1 MNAAIEVDN
10 VTRVFAAAGKK
21 VVALSDVSFSVGE
34 GEIVGLLGNNGAGK
48 TTLTK
53 IISTLL
59 LPTSG
64 TARVLGVDVRRDPR
78 LVRRSLSVVLGG
90 DRGLYGQLSAR
101 ENLRFFGMLDG
112 LPHRR
117 LMGQI
122 DAALDEVGLAEV
134 GDRKVAAFSR
144 GMRQRLHIAIGMIS
158 QPRVLLLDEPTVG
171 LDPMEAGRLREAT
184 ASLRKRGVS
193 ILLTSHYLVDVE
205 LLADRVVMLERG
217 RVTHVM
223 TVGEFS
229 ASVGYAAIVVVRGTG
244 TLPDTTRLGDAGNVA
259 TQVEH
264 SGDDWKV
271 SLRLRTWTPRV
282 FSDLSEI
289 LGGTHV
295 SDVEVLP
302 ARLDDA
308 FVRLQTGI
316 SR

>member
-1 MNAAIEVDN
+1 MSAAIEVDN

-21 VVALSDVSFSVGE
+21 VVALSDVSFTVGE

-53 IISTLL
+53 IVSTLL
-59 LPTSG
+59 LPTAG
-64 TARVLGVDVRRDPR
+64 TARVFGVDVRRDPR
-78 LVRRSLSVVLGG
+78 LVRRNLSVVLGG

-117 LMGQI
+117 LMSQI
-122 DAALDEVGLAEV
+122 DGALEEVGLIEV

-158 QPRVLLLDEPTVG
+158 QPQVLLLDEPTVG

-184 ASLRKRGVS
+184 ASLRNRGVS

-205 LLADRVVMLERG
+205 LLADRVVMLEGG

-223 TVGEFS
+223 SVGEFS
-229 ASVGYAAIVVVRGTG
+229 ASVGYAAIVVVRGIG
-244 TLPDTTRLGDAGNVA
+244 NPPDTASLNRTGSAV

-264 SGDDWKV
+264 SGGNWKV
-271 SLRLRTWTPRV
+271 SLRLRIWTPQV

-289 LGGTHV
+289 LSGTHV

-308 FVRLQTGI
+308 FIRLQTGI

>member
-1 MNAAIEVDN
+1 
-10 VTRVFAAAGKK
+10 
-21 VVALSDVSFSVGE
+21 
-34 GEIVGLLGNNGAGK
+34 
-48 TTLTK
+48 
-53 IISTLL
+53 
-59 LPTSG
+59 
-64 TARVLGVDVRRDPR
+64 
-78 LVRRSLSVVLGG
+78 
-90 DRGLYGQLSAR
+90 
-101 ENLRFFGMLDG
+101 
-112 LPHRR
+112 
-117 LMGQI
+117 MGQI
-122 DAALDEVGLAEV
+122 DGALEEVGLIEV

-158 QPRVLLLDEPTVG
+158 QPQVLLLDEPTVG
-171 LDPMEAGRLREAT
+171 LDPIEAARLREAT

-205 LLADRVVMLERG
+205 LLADRVFMLEG
-217 RVTHVM
+217 GHVTHVM
-223 TVGEFS
+223 SVGEFS

-244 TLPDTTRLGDAGNVA
+244 IPPDTASLDRMENAV

-264 SGDDWKV
+264 SGGNWKV
-271 SLRLRTWTPRV
+271 SLRLRAWTPQV